1 MVYWYLSCFQA
12 DSLIF
17 KDRKLNVGPA
27 IRKQV
32 YMCNIIAV
40 ALLYTIMY
48 FCFVIH
54 LFIYI
59 FGKFV

>member
-1 MVYWYLSCFQA
+1 V

-32 YMCNIIAV
+32 YTFSLIVAWIA
-40 ALLYTIMY
+40 A
-48 FCFVIH
+48 
-54 LFIYI
+54 
-59 FGKFV
+59 